1 MARDVI
7 DAIHSVV
14 PLRQCTVRMGRNYRA
29 PEDAPVCSAAQLG
42 VAYCPCSGTADEAV
56 YGEAVQQVVRVM
68 TGDAQD
74 VIDQLTAKMRKHSQ
88 AQRFEE
94 AGDVLT
100 RIDALETVLRRVQTA
115 RELVGAGSFS
125 FAASETAISYQ
136 IECGLLRA
144 THVAGEMFQPVAPK
158 LPRDLSEF
166 FVPPSL
172 GSATA
177 QTISADLIDEILCI
191 ARHARTSSAAHDPAA
206 A

>member
-1 MARDVI
+1 
-7 DAIHSVV
+7 
-14 PLRQCTVRMGRNYRA
+14 
-29 PEDAPVCSAAQLG
+29 

-56 YGEAVQQVVRVM
+56 YAEAVQRVVRVM
-68 TGDAQD
+68 AGDAQD
-74 VIDQLTAKMRKHSQ
+74 VIEQLTAKMRKHSQ

-115 RELVGAGSFS
+115 RELVAAGSFR
-125 FAASETAISYQ
+125 FEASEMAISYQ

-166 FVPPSL
+166 FAPPSL
-172 GSATA
+172 GAAVDSQQASDAPATVSAIATHA
-177 QTISADLIDEILCI
+177 ISAELIDEILCI
-191 ARHARTSSAAHDPAA
+191 ARHARTISTSQQPVNAA
-206 A
+206 

>member
-1 MARDVI
+1 
-7 DAIHSVV
+7 
-14 PLRQCTVRMGRNYRA
+14 
-29 PEDAPVCSAAQLG
+29 
-42 VAYCPCSGTADEAV
+42 
-56 YGEAVQQVVRVM
+56 
-68 TGDAQD
+68 
-74 VIDQLTAKMRKHSQ
+74 MRKHSQ

-115 RELVGAGSFS
+115 RELVDAGSFS
-125 FAASETAISYQ
+125 FADSETAILYQ

-191 ARHARTSSAAHDPAA
+191 ARHARTSSAAHDPATA
-206 A
+206 